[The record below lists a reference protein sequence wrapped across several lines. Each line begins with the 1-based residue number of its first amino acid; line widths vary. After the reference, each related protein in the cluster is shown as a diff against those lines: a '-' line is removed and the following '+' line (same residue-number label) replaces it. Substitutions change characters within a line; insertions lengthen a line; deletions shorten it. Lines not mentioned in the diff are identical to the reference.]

1 MDALAL
7 HPFRGLRFA
16 HERVDDPAVV
26 ISPPYDMID
35 LIQAHRL
42 AESDSHNIVRLIL
55 PELDE
60 PDPRLRYRR
69 AARTLSEWRAEGAL
83 VLDAE
88 PALYV
93 YEQDG
98 PLGLQR
104 GLIGALQLPANDTGP
119 VLPHED
125 VVDAVVADRRALM
138 YATGSN
144 PEPILLTY
152 SGGGPA
158 SELVEQVAA
167 GQVDPV
173 VDVSTVDGTRHRL
186 WAVTDPAEHE
196 LAAADLAG
204 RQALIADGH
213 HRYAAYRRLA
223 ELQHPGTDRGLA
235 LLVDTTTHPLTVQG
249 IHRWLPEL
257 AAEPAIEAAAKW
269 FTVTEVNGGY
279 RAALAALAEI
289 GPERI
294 ALAVVDGENRAWLL
308 TDPDPQLLARTIPA
322 DRPESW
328 RRLDATVLH
337 YALAGEV
344 WRILDTADNIHF
356 DHDAKHAVIEA
367 HRHRGLAVLVRPV
380 AEATVM
386 ELASAGVRMPRKS
399 TAFTPK
405 PATGLVLRLFAEQ

>member
-7 HPFRGLRFA
+7 YPFRGLRFVN
-16 HERVDDPAVV
+16 ERVDDPAVV

-42 AESDSHNIVRLIL
+42 AKSDSHNIVRLIL

-69 AARTLSEWRAEGAL
+69 AARTLAEWRAEGAL
-83 VLDAE
+83 QLDDE

-104 GLIGALQLPANDTGP
+104 GLMGALQLPADDTGP

-152 SGGGPA
+152 QGGGPA
-158 SELVEQVAA
+158 SELVERVAA
-167 GQVDPV
+167 QPDAI
-173 VDVSTVDGTRHRL
+173 VDVHTADGTRHRL
-186 WAVTDPAEHE
+186 WAVTDPAEHALVAE
-196 LAAADLAG
+196 DLAG
-204 RQALIADGH
+204 RQSLIADGH

-223 ELQHPGTDRGLA
+223 ELRHPGTDRGLA
-235 LLVDTTTHPLTVQG
+235 LLVDTSAHPLHVKG

-257 AAEPAIEAAAKW
+257 AAEQAIEAAGKW
-269 FTVTEVNGGY
+269 FTVEEVSGGY
-279 RAALAALAEI
+279 QAALTALAEV
-289 GPERI
+289 GPEQI
-294 ALAVVDGENRAWLL
+294 ALAVVDGSNRAWLL
-308 TDPDPQLLARTIPA
+308 TDPNPELLAETIPA

-344 WRILDTADNIHF
+344 WKIPDTADNIRF
-356 DHDAKHAVIEA
+356 DHDARHAVIEA
-367 HRHRGLAVLVRPV
+367 HRHKGLAVLVRPV

-386 ELASAGVRMPRKS
+386 ELAGAGVRMPRKS

-405 PATGLVLRLFAEQ
+405 PATGLVLRLFGEA

>member
-16 HERVDDPAVV
+16 HERVEDPAVV

-35 LIQAHRL
+35 LNQAHRL
-42 AESDSHNIVRLIL
+42 AKSDSHNIVRLIL

-60 PDPRLRYRR
+60 PDSLLRYRR
-69 AARTLSEWRAEGAL
+69 AARTLAEWRSEGFL
-83 VLDAE
+83 ELDAE

-98 PLGLQR
+98 PRGLQR
-104 GLIGALQLPANDTGP
+104 GLLGALQLPPDDTGP

-125 VVDAVVADRRALM
+125 VVEEVVSDRRALM
-138 YATGSN
+138 YATGTN

-152 SGGGPA
+152 QGGGPA
-158 SELVEQVAA
+158 SELVERVVQLPDAL
-167 GQVDPV
+167 VDAH
-173 VDVSTVDGTRHRL
+173 TEDGTRHRL
-186 WAVTDPAEHE
+186 WAVTDPAEHA
-196 LAAADLAG
+196 LVAADLAG
-204 RQALIADGH
+204 RQSLIADGH

-223 ELQHPGTDRGLA
+223 ELGHPGTDRGLA
-235 LLVDTTTHPLTVQG
+235 LLVDTSLHPLTVQG
-249 IHRWLPEL
+249 IHRWLPDL
-257 AAEPAIEAAAKW
+257 PAEPAIEAASKW
-269 FTVTEVNGGY
+269 FTVAQVPGGY
-279 RAALAALAEI
+279 RAVLEALAGI
-289 GPERI
+289 SPDRI
-294 ALAVVDGENRAWLL
+294 ALGVVDGENRAWLL
-308 TDPDPQLLARTIPA
+308 TDPDAELLAETIPA

-337 YALAGEV
+337 LTLAGEI
-344 WRILDTADNIHF
+344 WRLADTANNIRF

-386 ELASAGVRMPRKS
+386 ELAGAGVRMPRKS

-405 PATGLVLRLFAEQ
+405 PATGLVMRLIAEK